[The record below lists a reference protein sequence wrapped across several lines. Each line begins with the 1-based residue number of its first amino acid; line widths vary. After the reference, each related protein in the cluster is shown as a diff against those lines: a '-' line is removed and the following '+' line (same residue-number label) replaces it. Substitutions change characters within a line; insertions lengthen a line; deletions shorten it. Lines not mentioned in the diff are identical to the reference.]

1 MDAQNEINTYNQVFK
16 MNTFSINEENENEI
30 KNMYEL
36 IEKRPEDTNINALI
50 NEPLPFDNQKSPND
64 ISLNNSSESKINNK
78 SQPNMQK
85 VNKSSKISN
94 QSKAKKSKKKRS
106 NHDYYIKSFLSD
118 FLNKSLYKELND
130 RLKTCEFITISKNSK
145 IYRCKYKKNIENQI
159 ERTLGTFLKK
169 TVVEIFYMNNEE
181 LFDKIY
187 SEFKNSP
194 SPEKAQFKKFIENN
208 MEMLIKPYYHSK
220 EFSNYK
226 NKVFK
231 RSKRTIKDYDKEFS
245 NERGRKYSLLDP
257 YKFIDYAESEP
268 FCKKKK
274 KKK

>member
-1 MDAQNEINTYNQVFK
+1 MDDQNDINTYNQVFK
-16 MNTFSINEENENEI
+16 MNTFSIDEENENEI

-36 IEKRPEDTNINALI
+36 IEKRPEDTNINTLI
-50 NEPLPFDNQKSPND
+50 NEPLPLDNQKRPND
-64 ISLNNSSESKINNK
+64 ISLNNSSNSMIKNESQQNI
-78 SQPNMQK
+78 QK
-85 VNKSSKISN
+85 VNKSSKISR

-106 NHDYYIKSFLSD
+106 NHDNYIKSFLSN
-118 FLNKSLYKELND
+118 FLNKFLYKELND
-130 RLKTCEFITISKNSK
+130 RLKKCEFTTISKNSK
-145 IYRCKYKKNIENQI
+145 IYRCKYKKNVGNQI

-220 EFSNYK
+220 EFSNFK

-231 RSKRTIKDYDKEFS
+231 RTNRTIKDYDKEFS

-257 YKFIDYAESEP
+257 YKFIDYAKSKP
-268 FCKKKK
+268 YCPKQRKKK
-274 KKK
+274 